1 LSFVCWSVVSWACV
15 SLLLQLKRWPK
26 FLTQKDETELIGGM
40 RTLNERESCA
50 LHFTYEPSFLP
61 SSLRLSFCFVLFCLS
76 ERRERERER
85 DGPRT
90 PIRIRPQLRYDD
102 FLLFLR
108 KYFFGDKTEDKS
120 FFGLKSNVF
129 LIF

>member
-1 LSFVCWSVVSWACV
+1 
-15 SLLLQLKRWPK
+15 
-26 FLTQKDETELIGGM
+26 M
-40 RTLNERESCA
+40 NERESCA

-61 SSLRLSFCFVLFCLS
+61 SSFKTLLLFRFVLFCLS
-76 ERRERERER
+76 ERREKERERERERER

-120 FFGLKSNVF
+120 FFGL
-129 LIF
+129 